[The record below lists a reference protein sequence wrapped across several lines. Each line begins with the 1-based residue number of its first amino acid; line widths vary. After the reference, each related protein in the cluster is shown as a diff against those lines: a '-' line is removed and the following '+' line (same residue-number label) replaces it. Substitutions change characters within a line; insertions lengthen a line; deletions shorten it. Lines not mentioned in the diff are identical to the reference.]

1 MLMSATFPDR
11 PCLIRQAVS
20 INLPGTRKGLPWAE
34 RNERKKKR
42 KDLHAVGR
50 HRGALPLIYLPT
62 CVPRC
67 VCLLFVRLLPWLSPL
82 AFPYFFCVCVCVF
95 FLFSLRSRDSYQW
108 QGLDFAFKSELYIRR
123 FPDSRRI
130 KSMRAMEHCANI
142 LPHKRQFICIFS
154 WHRQSEEWV
163 VLVVVYINPPAEKRK
178 GPN

>member
-1 MLMSATFPDR
+1 MS
-11 PCLIRQAVS
+11 
-20 INLPGTRKGLPWAE
+20 WAA
-34 RNERKKKR
+34 RKKKKKKER
-42 KDLHAVGR
+42 ISMPSGDIEARCHWFICQRVYHA
-50 HRGALPLIYLPT
+50 AYAYYSCDSFLDFPLS
-62 CVPRC
+62 
-67 VCLLFVRLLPWLSPL
+67 LFLTFS
-82 AFPYFFCVCVCVF
+82 VCVCF
-95 FLFSLRSRDSYQW
+95 FFYFSLRSRDSYQW